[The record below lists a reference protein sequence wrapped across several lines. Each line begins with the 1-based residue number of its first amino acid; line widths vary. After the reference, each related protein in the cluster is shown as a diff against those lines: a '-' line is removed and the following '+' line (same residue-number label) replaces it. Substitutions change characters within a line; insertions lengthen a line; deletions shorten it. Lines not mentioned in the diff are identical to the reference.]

1 MVIKINVTN
10 KRAVLVGSPVI
21 VCGNS
26 GYTLEFTFDAEWSAE
41 SVRTARFVYVRDG
54 SVQYQD
60 VVFSGTTAQVPVL
73 ANIKE
78 VRVGVFAGDLHTST
92 PALIPCERSIRCG
105 TGAPEDPTPSQY
117 DQIMAL
123 LSEDVVPH
131 AAQHRAGGSDPL
143 TAADVGARPNTW
155 MPTAADVGAF
165 SSKGYITDN
174 TNIDNL
180 ADGVYEYNGW
190 ASDSIVCSAG
200 VPFVKAFGTW
210 IKKTP
215 YDDKST
221 ANRID
226 TVINNYTGD
235 VYTMYGYNGT
245 WYKNTANSVNKA
257 GDTMKGNLTIESSGY
272 NNQLALKRTAGWGDV
287 VASFYRDD
295 GEMLGAI
302 GFDSNGSPLLR
313 ELGDSS
319 SAHKT
324 ILHTGN
330 KPSGSYTGNGE
341 ATARTVDI
349 GGIGNILFIRAQ
361 HSVIGFACFYGGVMF
376 NLANNT
382 TQYYTRTRFSFADGV
397 LTIATSDAHV
407 NNNGTEFYYQVL

>member
-60 VVFSGTTAQVPVL
+60 VVFSGTTAQVPIL

-92 PALIPCERSIRCG
+92 PALIPCEKSIRCG

-155 MPTAADVGAF
+155 MPTAADVGARPD
-165 SSKGYITDN
+165 TW
-174 TNIDNL
+174 TPTA
-180 ADGVYEYNGW
+180 ADVG
-190 ASDSIVCSAG
+190 A
-200 VPFVKAFGTW
+200 
-210 IKKTP
+210 
-215 YDDKST
+215 
-221 ANRID
+221 
-226 TVINNYTGD
+226 
-235 VYTMYGYNGT
+235 
-245 WYKNTANSVNKA
+245 VNKA
-257 GDTMKGNLTIESSGY
+257 GDTMTGNLTIKKSNSVTATIYPDGSGVMVQTY
-272 NNQLALKRTAGWGDV
+272 SDWNKRKFLHIPSDEAAVGYDRLQYVDIEVMGT
-287 VASFYRDD
+287 
-295 GEMLGAI
+295 GAN
-302 GFDSNGSPLLR
+302 GRFD
-313 ELGDSS
+313 
-319 SAHKT
+319 
-324 ILHTGN
+324 IFHTGN

-349 GGIGNILFIRAQ
+349 GGIGNVLFIRAQ